1 MRARLAGASLGLT
14 LQRQRAGFLHL
25 ITQDVNTTLT
35 VRLSGRPGDQTKP
48 SGQPC
53 SAQEMGAIPVT
64 NN

>member
-1 MRARLAGASLGLT
+1 MRARLAGAASADT
-14 LQRQRAGFLHL
+14 LCSCQRAGFLHL
-25 ITQDVNTTLT
+25 ITQDNTTTLT
-35 VRLSGRPGDQTKP
+35 VRLKGTDQTKP